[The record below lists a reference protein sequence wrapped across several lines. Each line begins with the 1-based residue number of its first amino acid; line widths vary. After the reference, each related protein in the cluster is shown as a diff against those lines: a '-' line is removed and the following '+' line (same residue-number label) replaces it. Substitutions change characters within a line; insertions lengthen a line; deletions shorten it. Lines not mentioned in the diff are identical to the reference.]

1 MIAHRLKIIIQVS
14 LELVMLGLLSLA
26 EMDAW
31 IRVLAG
37 IAGIIVA
44 VLTVVTLTQ
53 KIMLWKSEYA
63 LKKLELKEK
72 EEKVRRYFE
81 ERYGEGQ
88 SSMRITK
95 VNKK

>member
-1 MIAHRLKIIIQVS
+1 MILHRVKIIIQVS
-14 LELVMLGLLSLA
+14 LELIMLGLLSLA

-44 VLTVVTLTQ
+44 ALTVVTMTQ

-63 LKKLELKEK
+63 MKKLELKEK

-81 ERYGEGQ
+81 EKYDAPGAMVI
-88 SSMRITK
+88 SKSTK
-95 VNKK
+95 